1 MLDKN
6 TIIKVTNRSN
16 GSTGYTIPDLGN
28 LHRSFQSGET
38 KELTMEELRKLSY
51 IPGGMFLLKNNLVLD
66 NPEAIAELLNE
77 VEPEYYYTEE
87 DIKNLLT
94 TGTLAQFEDC
104 LDFAPE
110 GTINLVKKL
119 SVELE
124 LNDVS
129 KRKALLEKTGF
140 NVTTAIEANQ
150 MDEEEVVTETK
161 TRRAAAITK
170 TPITTTSG
178 RRSAPV
184 ASKYKVVSTLDK

>member
-51 IPGGMFLLKNNLVLD
+51 IPGGMFLLRNNLVLD
-66 NPEAIAELLNE
+66 NPEAIVELLNE

-87 DIKNLLT
+87 DIKTLLT

-150 MDEEEVVTETK
+150 MDEKEVVTETK
-161 TRRAAAITK
+161 TRRTAAITK